1 MNKSSFIKFFSPSH
15 KNRLLLIE
23 ASLYTIWALIIIHIF
38 SFKRYLNWISNSKE
52 DRLAEQEV
60 KDVFYAIRKI
70 DKHAFWKTTCYTQA
84 ISARLLLKR
93 KGIKSKIYLGMTK
106 DNDNKL
112 LAHAW
117 TKVGEKVITG
127 GGNLDK
133 YKVLYIFE

>member
-1 MNKSSFIKFFSPSH
+1 M
-15 KNRLLLIE
+15 
-23 ASLYTIWALIIIHIF
+23 
-38 SFKRYLNWISNSKE
+38 NWIKNPEK
-52 DRLAEQEV
+52 DRIDENEV
-60 KDVFYAIRKI
+60 KKIFFTIRKI
-70 DKHAFWKTTCYTQA
+70 EKYAFWKTTCYTQA
-84 ISARLLLKR
+84 IAARLLLKR

-106 DNDNKL
+106 DKNNKL